1 MLMLLDNSGEIKAVK
16 FDPNL
21 VTSDNAVI
29 VLDEY
34 NDTCWVWIGRNV
46 SMPTR
51 MHAIRMGKSVQKS
64 GHKVGNTTVGMAL
77 SRIVEMNEKSDSDPE
92 VAASM
97 SSFRNAM
104 KSRWSYED
112 EILAFDESRM
122 PAGSSSVARRSEAPP
137 TLTAET
143 VAPTSRPQPTKSAP
157 PPPRPSTAPPA
168 SRSQPPPQKLDRN
181 TEQKLAFLILSAVK
195 HADVVYTE
203 KFTRDG
209 KPGIKVE
216 APGVIA
222 FEAIVDGNTVKVT
235 PPDFGGSEAAARI
248 RAEYESLTGK

>member
-1 MLMLLDNSGEIKAVK
+1 MLLDNSGEIKAVK

-21 VTSDNAVI
+21 ATSDNALI

-34 NDTCWVWIGRNV
+34 NDMCWVWIGRNV
-46 SMPTR
+46 GMPTR

-77 SRIVEMNEKSDSDPE
+77 SHIVEMNEKNDSDPE

-97 SSFRNAM
+97 SNFRNAM

-112 EILAFDESRM
+112 EVLAFDESRM
-122 PAGSSSVARRSEAPP
+122 PTGSAPMARRSEASP

-143 VAPTSRPQPTKSAP
+143 VAPPPRPQPTRPSP
-157 PPPRPSTAPPA
+157 PPSRPATAPTV
-168 SRSQPPPQKLDRN
+168 SRPQSTLQKLDRN
-181 TEQKLAFLILSAVK
+181 VEQKLAFLLLSTVK
-195 HADVVYTE
+195 HADIVYTE

-209 KPGIKVE
+209 KPGIKIE
-216 APGVIA
+216 APGVVV
-222 FEAIVDGNTVKVT
+222 FEALIDGSTIRVT

-248 RAEYESLTGK
+248 KAEYESLTSR

>member
-21 VTSDNAVI
+21 VTSDDAVI

-46 SMPTR
+46 AMPTR
-51 MHAIRMGKSVQKS
+51 MHAIRMGKSIQKS
-64 GHKVGNTTVGMAL
+64 GHKVGNTTVGMAM
-77 SRIVEMNEKSDSDPE
+77 SRVVEMNEKNDSDPE

-97 SSFRNAM
+97 SNFRNAM
-104 KSRWSYED
+104 RSRWSFED

-122 PAGSSSVARRSEAPP
+122 PTGGAPLTRRTEGPP

-143 VAPTSRPQPTKSAP
+143 VAPSPRPQPTKPAP
-157 PPPRPSTAPPA
+157 PPMRPAAAPAVSKSQSA
-168 SRSQPPPQKLDRN
+168 SQKLDRN
-181 TEQKLAFLILSAVK
+181 AEQKLAFLLLSAVK

-203 KFTRDG
+203 RFIRDG
-209 KPGIKVE
+209 KLGIKIE
-216 APGVIA
+216 APGVVV
-222 FEAIVDGNTVKVT
+222 FEAVVDGSIVRVT

-248 RAEYESLTGK
+248 RAEYESLTSR